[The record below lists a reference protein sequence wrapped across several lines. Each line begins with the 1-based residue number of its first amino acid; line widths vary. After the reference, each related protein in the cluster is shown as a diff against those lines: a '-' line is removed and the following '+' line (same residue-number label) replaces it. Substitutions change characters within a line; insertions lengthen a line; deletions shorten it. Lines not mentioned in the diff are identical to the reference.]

1 MIRTCPEC
9 GRPNRVSPR
18 NAAATGKCGACKAAL
33 PPPAEPIDI
42 REAGEL
48 DAIVAEAPVPV
59 LVDFWAP
66 WCGPCRAVAPEV
78 AAAARALAGKAVV
91 LKVDTD
97 QLPAL
102 ARRYQ
107 VTGIPSFAVFR
118 DGRLVR
124 QQAGA
129 VRRAQLEH
137 MVETAPITS

>member
-1 MIRTCPEC
+1 MIRTCHAC

-18 NAAATGKCGACKAAL
+18 NAASTGTCGACKAAL

-42 REAGEL
+42 RDAREL

-78 AAAARALAGKAVV
+78 AGAARSLAGKAVV

-102 ARRYQ
+102 AQRYR

-129 VRRAQLEH
+129 IRRAQLEQL
-137 MVETAPITS
+137 VETARVTS